1 MRLDMSS
8 IQLLDQNT
16 INQIAAGEVIDR
28 PASVVKELVENAID
42 AKATAI
48 TVEIKD
54 GGISFIRIT
63 DNGNGIEKSEIPLAF
78 LRHATS
84 KIRTAQDLL
93 SVSSLGFRG
102 EALSSI
108 AAIAEVELIS
118 KVPSALNGTR
128 YVIEGGEEKVLEEV
142 GAPDGTTFLVRN
154 IFYNTPARKKF
165 LKSPQTEAGYIAD
178 IVERIA
184 LSHPNI
190 SIRFIQNNQNKL
202 HTSGNNRLKDIVY
215 HVYGREIT
223 SNLLDINIKN
233 EYASITGFIGKPLIS
248 RGNRAFE
255 NYYVNGRYIKNALL
269 TKAIEDAY
277 QSFLMQHKYP
287 FTVIH
292 FQIDSE
298 LLDVN
303 VHPAKMELRIQNG
316 EQMYQFV
323 VKAIQDTLLQKEL
336 IPEVQIEEKK
346 TALKEEANK
355 NSSVRPPEPF
365 ETNRMQKEITQKHK
379 IQEVNKNMVN
389 SSAPDWNNSEMIK
402 ETGSYMAKQEEN
414 KEALNKIK
422 THQKEIEKPL
432 SSKESKKIE
441 PSAQMNLFEDKL
453 LSKTSRSKHRIIGQ
467 LFNTYWLVEFQDKL
481 FIIDQHAA
489 HEKILYEKIM
499 HSLKMKEFTSQFMN
513 PPLVISLTTKEE
525 ELLHKYQKYFKEIG
539 FEIEEFGGKE
549 YAIRAVPDNLFGIA
563 KKEIFIEML
572 DSLSEEIKTENRQ
585 VVLEKIA
592 SMSCKAAVKGNH
604 RLSEQ
609 EANSLIDQLL
619 ELDNPY
625 NCPHGRPTIISMNKY
640 EIEKK
645 FKRIV

>member
-1 MRLDMSS
+1 MSN

-16 INQIAAGEVIDR
+16 INQIAAGEVIER
-28 PASVVKELVENAID
+28 PASVVKELMENAID

-48 TVEIKD
+48 TVEIKE

-63 DNGNGIEKSEIPLAF
+63 DNGSGMEKEEVPLAF

-84 KIRTAQDLL
+84 KIRTVQDLI

-108 AAIAEVELIS
+108 AAIAQVELIS
-118 KVPSALNGTR
+118 KVPDSLNGTR
-128 YVIEGGEEKVLEEV
+128 YRIEGGEEKELEEV
-142 GAPDGTTFLVRN
+142 GAPDGTTFLVHN
-154 IFYNTPARKKF
+154 LFYNTPARKKF

-184 LSHPNI
+184 LSHPDI

-202 HTSGNNRLKDIVY
+202 YTSGNNRLKDIVY
-215 HVYGREIT
+215 AVYGREIT
-223 SNLLDINIKN
+223 SNLLEINAKIPSV
-233 EYASITGFIGKPLIS
+233 SITGFIGKPLIS

-255 NYYVNGRYIKNALL
+255 NYYVNGRYIKNNLL
-269 TKAIEDAY
+269 TKAIDDAY

-292 FQIDSE
+292 FEIDSE

-316 EQMYQFV
+316 EQIYQFV
-323 VKAIQDTLLQKEL
+323 LKSIQDTLLKKEL
-336 IPEVQIEEKK
+336 IPEVQIEEHTKNLKK
-346 TALKEEANK
+346 TQEH
-355 NSSVRPPEPF
+355 SVRPPEPF
-365 ETNRMQKEITQKHK
+365 EKNRIERTKIEKEIIPKPTQE
-379 IQEVNKNMVN
+379 IQKPTQPQAEDKKLSFDLKQSQNEASDKLH
-389 SSAPDWNNSEMIK
+389 SFSETKVK
-402 ETGSYMAKQEEN
+402 ENA
-414 KEALNKIK
+414 
-422 THQKEIEKPL
+422 
-432 SSKESKKIE
+432 
-441 PSAQMNLFEDKL
+441 AQMNLFEDKL
-453 LSKTSRSKHRIIGQ
+453 LSKTSRNRHRIIGQ
-467 LFNTYWLVEFQDKL
+467 LFDTYWLVEFQDKL

-499 HSLKMKEFTSQFMN
+499 KSLKTKEFISQLMN
-513 PPLVISLTTKEE
+513 PPLVLSLTTREE
-525 ELLHKYQKYFKEIG
+525 ELLHKYQKYFEEIG
-539 FEIEEFGGKE
+539 FEIEQFGGKE

-563 KKEIFIEML
+563 KKEIFLEML
-572 DSLSEEIKTENRQ
+572 DSLSDEIRSENQ
-585 VVLEKIA
+585 QIIVEKIA
-592 SMSCKAAVKGNH
+592 SMSCKAAVKGKH
-604 RLSEQ
+604 KLSQQ

-625 NCPHGRPTIISMNKY
+625 NCPHGRPTIISMSKY
-640 EIEKK
+640 EIERK